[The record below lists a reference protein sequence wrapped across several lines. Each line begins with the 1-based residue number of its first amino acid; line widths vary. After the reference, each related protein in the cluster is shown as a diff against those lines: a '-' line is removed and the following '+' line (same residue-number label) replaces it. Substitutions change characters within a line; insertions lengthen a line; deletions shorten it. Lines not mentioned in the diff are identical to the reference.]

1 MCSIILS
8 NGSKIIDMSVSR
20 LLKTV
25 HVEIL
30 IAGQVE
36 SYRSQ
41 SLDFATGA

>member
-1 MCSIILS
+1 MPSSLLT
-8 NGSKIIDMSVSR
+8 KIIDTSVSR
-20 LLKTV
+20 LLKIV

-36 SYRSQ
+36 SYRSR